1 MGEDHHIVT
10 HIIETKYDD
19 NEAFKNKF
27 NRDQNKQNANK
38 KESVELW
45 GYSSH

>member
-10 HIIETKYDD
+10 HILEIKYDG
-19 NEAFKNKF
+19 NEAFKVGLIE
-27 NRDQNKQNANK
+27 DQDKQNANK
-38 KESVELW
+38 KESFGLW